1 MLQHADAVEARSKTV
16 PALATATYV
25 GRVPKTSAGALVARP
40 FNVIYPADGI
50 DTQDRLTGGRRVQH
64 PRFTMHIVGDS
75 YKQVAT
81 LTSQLKARFIEDG
94 FGIPLDVPGE
104 VTRNV
109 QWSSPEPVQWDTD
122 VTPPVAYQVVELS
135 FDSEPTNQ

>member
-1 MLQHADAVEARSKTV
+1 M
-16 PALATATYV
+16 PALANATFV
-25 GRVPKTSAGALVARP
+25 GRVPKTSAGELVSRP

-81 LTSQLKARFIEDG
+81 LTSQLKAQFVEDG

-104 VTRNV
+104 VTRNM

-135 FDSEPTNQ
+135 FDSEPINQ